1 MDIIFFNLII
11 SMFTVEKT
19 DSEMQAMFLEYANW

>member
-19 DSEMQAMFLEYANW
+19 GSEMQDMFLEYANW

>member
-1 MDIIFFNLII
+1 MDIIFFII

-19 DSEMQAMFLEYANW
+19 GSEIQDMFLEYANW